1 MPSWPLPV
9 IPLNPVRCGSVLWKS
24 GDRLR
29 VTVIVKAALGL
40 SHERVAWPI
49 APVEIAHEDSH
60 AGDLPTSSLVTA
72 SDLSPYLPG
81 AGVVL
86 TGCAYAP
93 DARPITSMTVRLGL
107 FRGSVP
113 LIDKR
118 IHVFGDRSLAAPQ
131 RPRPFRQMPLV
142 YERACASAA
151 ENPAGVPAAA
161 DAPALPNLLDPAQ
174 PARPIGFGPISPRWP
189 ARRRLLGGIEPQ
201 SLCPPATEIPE
212 GFDWRYFHAAPPDQ
226 QVDLLRGDEWLVL
239 DGLHPWLPRLQT
251 QLPSARAL
259 ARRYIVG
266 PGGPGPV
273 QPIELRADTLLLD
286 VERQIGALV
295 WRGHFDLEH
304 LRELPESRVF
314 AGLELPGRPIAWPTP
329 EEIAWLPS
337 APEAQGE
344 LRSSFPARDP
354 AAAARPSS
362 PSSSLA
368 AATTPPAPHPS
379 SDVVDLWQQT
389 YRLSSREIA
398 RYAQRPIAPFALP
411 LPGARAPTATRP
423 IPGAPWSSPGAAE
436 ESPPPAAPVDPLMV
450 ETTVDAYFSAHEPTP
465 SSVENAPVSRSTEP
479 PVSRSTEPPVSRS
492 TEPPVS
498 RSTEPPVSRSTE
510 PVRAPAPPPAQAP
523 APAPPDAQGAAPPA
537 GDPPA
542 GEPEAALRAAVLAR
556 LRAREPLDGLH
567 LAGADLSGLDLRGAS
582 LARLNLEGASLRGC
596 ALAHAQF
603 AAARLAGADLS
614 EADLTGADLS
624 RADLSRAD
632 LSRAVLEGARLDDAR
647 AEGATLDGARLAGA
661 RANGASLIRC
671 SCKDAEAPGSSW
683 QGARL
688 DETSFAGANL
698 SRADL
703 SRAICPR
710 VVLAGASA
718 AGINLQRAQAERA
731 DLRGARLEGADLR
744 HARLTEARLDGAVL
758 RSALAHRADLGQC
771 RLVRA
776 DLTGASLRACRLRG
790 ADLSFACLEGADLRD
805 AELDGAN
812 VHGAERRGAKLSK
825 VDERRLVEIPPGP
838 DGGPGEAS

>member
-29 VTVIVKAALGL
+29 VTVVVKAALGL

-49 APVEIAHEDSH
+49 APVEIAHEDSY
-60 AGDLPTSSLVTA
+60 AGDLPTSSLAAA

-113 LIDKR
+113 VIDKR

-131 RPRPFRQMPLV
+131 RPRPFQQMPLV

-151 ENPAGVPAAA
+151 ENPAGMPAAA

-189 ARRRLLGGIEPQ
+189 ARRRLLGGIDPQ

-226 QVDLLRGDEWLVL
+226 QVDLLRGDEWIVL

-286 VERQIGALV
+286 VERQLGALV

-304 LRELPESRVF
+304 FRELAESRVF
-314 AGLELPGRPIAWPTP
+314 AGLELPRRPLAWPTP

-337 APEAQGE
+337 APAAQGE
-344 LRSSFPARDP
+344 LRPPFPARDP
-354 AAAARPSS
+354 AAAARTSS
-362 PSSSLA
+362 PSSYSSSLA
-368 AATTPPAPHPS
+368 VATTPPAPHPAS
-379 SDVVDLWQQT
+379 GAVDPSQQT

-398 RYAQRPIAPFALP
+398 GYAQRPIAPFALP
-411 LPGARAPTATRP
+411 PPGARAPTAAPP

-436 ESPPPAAPVDPLMV
+436 ESPPPAAPGDPLA
-450 ETTVDAYFSAHEPTP
+450 ETTVDARFPAREMTQSSA
-465 SSVENAPVSRSTEP
+465 ENTPVSRSTEP
-479 PVSRSTEPPVSRS
+479 S
-492 TEPPVS
+492 
-498 RSTEPPVSRSTE
+498 VSRSTE
-510 PVRAPAPPPAQAP
+510 PVRAPAQPPAQP
-523 APAPPDAQGAAPPA
+523 PEPAPPDAQGAASPA

-542 GEPEAALRAAVLAR
+542 GAPATALRAAVLAR
-556 LRAREPLDGLH
+556 LRAREPVDGLD
-567 LAGADLSGLDLRGAS
+567 LAGADLSGLDLRDAS

-596 ALAHAQF
+596 ALAHAQL
-603 AAARLAGADLS
+603 AEARLAGADLS
-614 EADLTGADLS
+614 EADLTGADLTG
-624 RADLSRAD
+624 ADLSRAD

-647 AEGATLDGARLAGA
+647 AEGATFDGARLAGA
-661 RANGASLIRC
+661 RAKGASLIRC
-671 SCKDAEAPGSSW
+671 SCKDAAAPGSSW

-698 SRADL
+698 ERADL

-790 ADLSFACLEGADLRD
+790 ANLSFACLEGADLRD

-825 VDERRLVEIPPGP
+825 VDERRLVEIPPDP

>member
-60 AGDLPTSSLVTA
+60 AGDLPTSSLETA
-72 SDLSPYLPG
+72 SELSPYLPG

-113 LIDKR
+113 VIDKR

-161 DAPALPNLLDPAQ
+161 DASALPNLLDPAQ

-189 ARRRLLGGIEPQ
+189 ARRRLLGGIDPR

-329 EEIAWLPS
+329 DEIAWLPS

-344 LRSSFPARDP
+344 LRPSFPATDP
-354 AAAARPSS
+354 APAARPSS

-368 AATTPPAPHPS
+368 AATTPPASQPS
-379 SDVVDLWQQT
+379 SHAVDPSQQT

-398 RYAQRPIAPFALP
+398 GYAQRPIAPFALP

-436 ESPPPAAPVDPLMV
+436 ESPPPAAPGDPWL
-450 ETTVDAYFSAHEPTP
+450 ETTVDACFPAREMTP
-465 SSVENAPVSRSTEP
+465 SSVEKAPVSRSTEP
-479 PVSRSTEPPVSRS
+479 PVSRSTDS
-492 TEPPVS
+492 
-498 RSTEPPVSRSTE
+498 
-510 PVRAPAPPPAQAP
+510 VRAPAPPPAQAP
-523 APAPPDAQGAAPPA
+523 APAPSNAQGAAPPA

-542 GEPEAALRAAVLAR
+542 GEPEGALRAAVLAR

-596 ALAHAQF
+596 ALAHAQL
-603 AAARLAGADLS
+603 AEARLAGADLS

-647 AEGATLDGARLAGA
+647 GEGATFDGARLSGA
-661 RANGASLIRC
+661 RAKGASLIRC
-671 SCKDAEAPGSSW
+671 SCKDAEASGSSW

-698 SRADL
+698 ERADL

-790 ADLSFACLEGADLRD
+790 ANLSFARLEGADLRD

-812 VHGAERRGAKLSK
+812 VHGAERRGVKLSK